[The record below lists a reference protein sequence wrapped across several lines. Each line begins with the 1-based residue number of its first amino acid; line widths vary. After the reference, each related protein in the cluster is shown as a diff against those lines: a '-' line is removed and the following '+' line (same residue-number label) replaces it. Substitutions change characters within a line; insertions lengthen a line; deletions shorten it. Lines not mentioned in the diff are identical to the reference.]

1 MCMRTRAGIFFIVV
15 SILAVGYLYLTPKI
29 DAFVDVG
36 RCGVGLE
43 ACPEGKRCVN
53 GYCKS
58 DNPPSLTSLML
69 SKAVIASPP
78 TMPPFSD
85 LPVLPP
91 LVGSGQTRL

>member
-1 MCMRTRAGIFFIVV
+1 MRTRAGIFFIVV

-29 DAFVDVG
+29 DTFVDVG
-36 RCGVGLE
+36 RCGIGLE

-58 DNPPSLTSLML
+58 DNPP
-69 SKAVIASPP
+69 
-78 TMPPFSD
+78 TMPTFSD